1 MKKDI
6 TRELKRLGLH
16 NGNEFIA
23 KAALIEGQRA
33 EAILELIERLGRR
46 KIIPDVVQH
55 GFNSG

>member
-23 KAALIEGQRA
+23 KAALIEGQ
-33 EAILELIERLGRR
+33 
-46 KIIPDVVQH
+46 
-55 GFNSG
+55 